1 MHPESLV
8 STVVRWPARAADVD
22 GSWRGNRCV
31 IERAVRARPG
41 RFDAVVTGAG
51 FGIVAVSG
59 AVGLAGG
66 SAALASR
73 GFDKAV
79 DFAVAAFDVGL

>member
-8 STVVRWPARAADVD
+8 SSVVRWPVRAADSTGLGGAFDVF
-22 GSWRGNRCV
+22 
-31 IERAVRARPG
+31 ERAVKARPG
-41 RFDAVVTGAG
+41 RFDAVVAGAG
-51 FGIVAVSG
+51 VGIVAVSR

>member
-1 MHPESLV
+1 V
-8 STVVRWPARAADVD
+8 AWPGRMVLT
-22 GSWRGNRCV
+22 GLSGVPIV
-31 IERAVRARPG
+31 IERAVGARPG
-41 RFDAVVTGAG
+41 RFDVVVPVPG

-73 GFDKAV
+73 GFDEAV
-79 DFAVAAFDVGL
+79 DLAVAAFDVGP